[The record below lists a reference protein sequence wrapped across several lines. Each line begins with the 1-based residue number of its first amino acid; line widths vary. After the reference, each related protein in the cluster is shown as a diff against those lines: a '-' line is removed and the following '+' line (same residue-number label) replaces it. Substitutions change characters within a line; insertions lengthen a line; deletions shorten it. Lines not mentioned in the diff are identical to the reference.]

1 MASKLDFPLHGS
13 SLNIVKQFGPGL
25 SDIIQSKFGCMAT
38 FDGVNFERDQSI
50 SQQKRP
56 TVAPEKR
63 LEVKL
68 HRGVRLSVWKADLTD
83 FQADAVVNAANSFLQ
98 HCGGLALALSTAGGP
113 QIQKDSNDYIKR
125 NIELKTGHATVTAA
139 GNLPYQK
146 IIHAVG
152 PQLSPSPSTYDVHRA
167 EPLLEKT
174 IRSILDKVREHRLS
188 SVAIP
193 AISSGLF
200 YFPLPLCAD
209 VIVKTVKGYYENS
222 PRQGHFPQEI
232 FLVNHDEPSVKEME
246 RACNHTLMSYS
257 QAAASKSKGAAE
269 TSTPTVKIGN
279 VHLILKKGKIEQ
291 QQTDVIVNTV
301 SSDRN
306 LRGGQIS
313 TALLEKAGYGMQ
325 KEINN
330 THQSGNII
338 ITSPHNL
345 ECKEVYH
352 TFCPDKDAHGAQQIL
367 SDSVYQCLRMAAA
380 HPHKSIAFP
389 AIGTGGLRFNK
400 REVAWIMSSAVTAFA
415 QQSTHRMEVQFVIY
429 PSDKDTFQAFEE
441 QMRSLQ
447 HQFKASDPSLSYA
460 SGHEGDV
467 REKRPPTPKI
477 SLTGPSDVAIREAER
492 WLSSFLSKPSDTVII
507 SNNFI
512 QYFGE
517 AEYQQLSRLNKRG
530 VSIKECFENSRA
542 TIIVHGDSAE
552 DVVVAGL
559 KVEAMLCKVQ
569 REFVAE
575 EEGTLRLMSTEN
587 VSFERKTVD
596 SKSLEFSDRSSAFR
610 NLGLQIVKMEKV
622 ENLALRM
629 VFDLK
634 KKQLG
639 CSTTRKMFQR
649 IPPHFC
655 EMVSHIGFH
664 AEYAPPHDPA
674 YGEGIYFAGT
684 AKKAMEVWK
693 EGGEKEEYLY
703 FVEAEVLTGNSTR
716 GKPGLILPPP
726 KTGTDPQIL
735 YDSVDGG
742 ADISVIFSGYQALPS
757 YIITCKKI

>member
-1 MASKLDFPLHGS
+1 MASKLDLPLHGS

-25 SDIIQSKFGCMAT
+25 SDIIKSKFGCMAT
-38 FDGVNFERDQSI
+38 FDGVNFEKDQSI

-68 HRGVRLSVWKADLTD
+68 RQGVRLSVWKADLTD
-83 FQADAVVNAANSFLQ
+83 FRADAVVNAANSFLQ

-113 QIQKDSNDYIKR
+113 QIQKDSEDYIKK

-152 PQLSPSPSTYDVHRA
+152 PQLSPSPSMNDVSRA

-246 RACNHTLMSYS
+246 RACNHMYMSYS

-325 KEINN
+325 NEINN
-330 THQSGNII
+330 THQSGNVIT
-338 ITSPHNL
+338 TSPHRL
-345 ECKEVYH
+345 GCKQVYH
-352 TFCPDKDAHGAQQIL
+352 TFCPEKVAHGAQQIL
-367 SDSVYQCLRMAAA
+367 FNSVSECLSMAASRQ
-380 HPHKSIAFP
+380 HKSIAFP
-389 AIGTGGLRFNK
+389 AIGTGGLGFNK
-400 REVAWIMSSAVTAFA
+400 KEVARIMSNA
-415 QQSTHRMEVQFVIY
+415 
-429 PSDKDTFQAFEE
+429 AFEE

-492 WLSSFLSKPSDTVII
+492 WLSSLLSKPSDTVII

-596 SKSLEFSDRSSAFR
+596 SKNLEFSNRSSAFR
-610 NLGLQIVKMEKV
+610 NLGLQIVKVEKV
-622 ENLALRM
+622 KNVALRM

-639 CSTTRKMFQR
+639 CSTTRTMLQR

-655 EMVSHIGFH
+655 EMVSHVGFH

-684 AKKAMEVWK
+684 VKKAMEVWK

-716 GKPGLILPPP
+716 GKSGLILPPP
-726 KTGTDPQIL
+726 QTGTDPQIL

-742 ADISVIFSGYQALPS
+742 ADISVVFSGYQALPR